1 MPIPTE
7 QGQPVKMLQ
16 FKTHRPATSVR
27 SAVAEKR
34 ESALSPLATRSFNG
48 AKFQSLHR
56 FQTNAL
62 RAECR
67 VWSIAAPVL
76 RLGKCVGLLAVIILA
91 LGSTV
96 VRGFAQ
102 SPLYGWD
109 VSGVA
114 SGTTTLN
121 AATAASNIS
130 GGQLSL
136 TGITASTAQNTF
148 GGSNWN
154 LTNTF
159 DETNKYFSF
168 NVTPSSGYQVTYS
181 SIQWDQEASASTPNW
196 SRWGYKIGSGAF
208 TLQDPFSTPNTIS
221 SDVTWDF
228 TDFTASDS
236 VEFRFWTYGSTRTA
250 GGSSSLA
257 GGTSRIRNLAGNDLI
272 LYGSV
277 AAIVQVGSSMFWTA
291 NGASLGGAGTW
302 NATNANWSANESPVS
317 GATWDTAKKAI
328 FQGTAGTVTVGSV
341 NVSEGLLFGATG
353 YTLNSGT
360 ITLSGTASVNNTI
373 TTQPSAT
380 ATIASTLTGSNGL
393 TKSGDGTLVLSGS
406 NSYTGGTTISTGTL
420 QLGAG
425 STVGSISGTISNQG
439 VLVVNRSDNL
449 TLSESISGAGS
460 LVKNGSGAL
469 ILSGSNSYSGGTT
482 ISSGT
487 LQAGHNSALGTG
499 SITLGVSGTTASI
512 TFTSAD
518 ATDRTISNSL
528 ASFAGSNW
536 NTAFGSAVTGNLTF
550 GNSTSVTLG
559 STRTF
564 IVNNSWTSFANSFT
578 GNGDGITK
586 NGTGTLILLGA
597 NTYTGATTI
606 NAGTLQLG
614 NGGATG
620 SLSTSSAITVNGT
633 LTFNRSGDI
642 AQGTNFSTAAI
653 TGTGSL
659 IQNGSGNLTLNAAN
673 TYSGGTTLNSGT
685 LNINNAS
692 TLGSGTLTINGG
704 TLNNTSG
711 SAITLSTNNAQSWNG
726 DFAFTGAGDLNLG
739 TGNVAMNAT
748 RTVTVNGGNLTVGGS
763 ISGSGGLT
771 KNGTGTLVL
780 SGSNTYNGTTTI
792 NAGTVRAAAANAL
805 VNTGNITLNPGGS
818 LLVTADDAIG
828 TNTGIELN
836 GGTLAFG
843 AAGYNGHVGA
853 LTLSA
858 NSTIDLGTSSNGVLI
873 KFNSINWNNPNALL
887 SIYNWTGNT
896 QYSGNLG
903 GGLDQVVFGN
913 ATTPVL
919 STSQL
924 QQINF
929 YSGTTESS
937 FIANAFQITSGTY
950 NREIIAVPEPET
962 YITGVIL
969 LLGFSIYQ
977 LRLARQGRGLLHR
990 FTFLRSRGES
1000 HSIQ

>member
-27 SAVAEKR
+27 STVAEKK
-34 ESALSPLATRSFNG
+34 ELSLSPLATRSFNG
-48 AKFQSLHR
+48 AKFHPLHR
-56 FQTNAL
+56 CQTNAVK
-62 RAECR
+62 AECR
-67 VWSIAAPVL
+67 VLSIAAPVL

-91 LGSTV
+91 LGSTA

-121 AATAASNIS
+121 AATVASNIS

-168 NVTPSSGYQVTYS
+168 NVIPSSGYQVTYLS
-181 SIQWDQEASASTPNW
+181 LEWDQSATSTAPNL
-196 SRWGYKIGSGAF
+196 SRWGYKIGSNAF
-208 TLQDPFSTPNTIS
+208 TLQTAFLTPNTMS
-221 SDVTWDF
+221 SNAAWDF
-228 TDFTASDS
+228 TDFTTTDS
-236 VEFRFWTYGSTRTA
+236 VEFRFWTYGATAVGGGAPSTA
-250 GGSSSLA
+250 GA
-257 GGTSRIRNLAGNDLI
+257 SRIRELSGNDLI

-291 NGASLGGAGTW
+291 NGASLGGTGTW
-302 NATNANWSANESPVS
+302 NATNTNWSANESPVS

-341 NVSEGLLFGATG
+341 NVSEGLLFGTTG

-380 ATIASTLTGSNGL
+380 ATIASTLAGSNGF

-425 STVGSISGTISNQG
+425 STGGSISGPISNQG

-487 LQAGHNSALGTG
+487 LKAGHNSALGTG

-512 TFTSAD
+512 TFTSTD

-536 NTAFGSAVTGNLTF
+536 NTTFGSAVTGNLTF

-564 IVNNSWTSFANSFT
+564 TVNNSWTSFANSFT

-597 NTYTGATTI
+597 NSYTGATTI
-606 NAGTLQLG
+606 NAGTLQIG

-659 IQNGSGNLTLNAAN
+659 IQNGSGNLTLNATN
-673 TYSGGTTLNSGT
+673 TYAGGTTLNSGT
-685 LNINNAS
+685 LVINNAS

-739 TGNVAMNAT
+739 NGNVAMNAT

-843 AAGYNGHVGA
+843 ASYNGTVGA

-858 NSTIDLGTSSNGVLI
+858 NSTIDFGTSNNGVLI
-873 KFNSINWNNPNALL
+873 RFNSINWSNANALL

-896 QYSGNLG
+896 QWSGSPGGGTDQLLFTDASGLNGNL
-903 GGLDQVVFGN
+903 
-913 ATTPVL
+913 
-919 STSQL
+919 SRIS
-924 QQINF
+924 F
-929 YSGTTESS
+929 YSDLGQSLISSSS
-937 FIANAFQITSGTY
+937 FAVGSSPT
-950 NREIIAVPEPET
+950 EIIAVPEPES
-962 YITGVIL
+962 YLTGIL
-969 LLGFSIYQ
+969 LILGFSIYQ
-977 LRLARQGRGLLHR
+977 LHLARHGQGLLQH
-990 FTFLRSRGES
+990 FTFLRRMKC
-1000 HSIQ
+1000 

>member
-1 MPIPTE
+1 
-7 QGQPVKMLQ
+7 MLQ
-16 FKTHRPATSVR
+16 FKTHWPAKCVR

-34 ESALSPLATRSFNG
+34 ESSLSPLATRSFNG
-48 AKFQSLHR
+48 SR
-56 FQTNAL
+56 FQPLNRSRPSKKGLASNLLPL
-62 RAECR
+62 RR
-67 VWSIAAPVL
+67 VWNIASPIL

-96 VRGFAQ
+96 VRGFGQ
-102 SPLYGWD
+102 STLYGWD

-196 SRWGYKIGSGAF
+196 SRWGYKIGTGAF

-341 NVSEGLLFGATG
+341 NVSEGLLFGTTG

-380 ATIASTLTGSNGL
+380 ATIASTLAGSNGL

-425 STVGSISGTISNQG
+425 STGGSISGTISNQG

-469 ILSGSNSYSGGTT
+469 ILSGSNSYLGGTT

-512 TFTSAD
+512 TFTSTD
-518 ATDRTISNSL
+518 AADRTISNSL
-528 ASFAGSNW
+528 AAFAGSSW
-536 NTAFGSAVTGNLTF
+536 NTTFGSAGTGNLTF
-550 GNSTSVTLG
+550 GNTTSVSLG
-559 STRTF
+559 ASRTF
-564 IVNNSWTSFANSFT
+564 TVNNSWTSFANAFT
-578 GNGDGITK
+578 GSGDSIIK
-586 NGTGTLILLGA
+586 AGTGTLILIGA
-597 NTYTGATTI
+597 NTYTGNTTI
-606 NAGTLQLG
+606 NAGTLQIG
-614 NGGATG
+614 NGGTSG
-620 SLSTSSAITVNGT
+620 SLSTSSNITINGT
-633 LTFNRSGDI
+633 LALNRSNDVV
-642 AQGTNFSTAAI
+642 QGTDFKSSVAI
-653 TGTGSL
+653 SGTGSL
-659 IQNGSGNLTLNAAN
+659 IQNGSGNLTLNVAN
-673 TYSGGTTLNSGT
+673 TYAGGTTLNSGT
-685 LNINNAS
+685 LVINNA
-692 TLGSGTLTINGG
+692 GSGGASSAIGTGTLTINGG

-726 DFAFTGAGDLNLG
+726 DFAFTGTNDLHLG
-739 TGNVAMNAT
+739 TGNVTMNAT
-748 RTVTVNGGNLTVGGS
+748 RTVTVNGGNLTVGGL

-818 LLVTADDAIG
+818 LLVTADGALG
-828 TNTGIELN
+828 TNTGIALN

-843 AAGYNGHVGA
+843 AGYNGTVGA

-858 NSTIDLGTSSNGVLI
+858 DSIIDLGTSNNGVLI
-873 KFNSINWNNPNALL
+873 KFNSINWSNANALL
-887 SIYNWTGNT
+887 SIYNWSGNT
-896 QYSGNLG
+896 QWSGSPGGGTDQLLFTNASGLNGNL
-903 GGLDQVVFGN
+903 
-913 ATTPVL
+913 
-919 STSQL
+919 SRIS
-924 QQINF
+924 F
-929 YSGTTESS
+929 YSDLGQSLISS
-937 FIANAFQITSGTY
+937 SGFAVGSSPT
-950 NREIIAVPEPET
+950 EIIAVPEPET
-962 YITGVIL
+962 VITGVLL
-969 LLGFSIYQ
+969 LLGFTFYQ
-977 LRLARQGRGLLHR
+977 IHLARHGQGLLHR
-990 FTFLRSRGES
+990 FTFLRRRKC
-1000 HSIQ
+1000 

>member
-1 MPIPTE
+1 
-7 QGQPVKMLQ
+7 
-16 FKTHRPATSVR
+16 
-27 SAVAEKR
+27 
-34 ESALSPLATRSFNG
+34 
-48 AKFQSLHR
+48 
-56 FQTNAL
+56 
-62 RAECR
+62 
-67 VWSIAAPVL
+67 
-76 RLGKCVGLLAVIILA
+76 
-91 LGSTV
+91 
-96 VRGFAQ
+96 
-102 SPLYGWD
+102 
-109 VSGVA
+109 
-114 SGTTTLN
+114 
-121 AATAASNIS
+121 
-130 GGQLSL
+130 
-136 TGITASTAQNTF
+136 
-148 GGSNWN
+148 
-154 LTNTF
+154 
-159 DETNKYFSF
+159 
-168 NVTPSSGYQVTYS
+168 
-181 SIQWDQEASASTPNW
+181 
-196 SRWGYKIGSGAF
+196 
-208 TLQDPFSTPNTIS
+208 
-221 SDVTWDF
+221 
-228 TDFTASDS
+228 
-236 VEFRFWTYGSTRTA
+236 
-250 GGSSSLA
+250 
-257 GGTSRIRNLAGNDLI
+257 
-272 LYGSV
+272 
-277 AAIVQVGSSMFWTA
+277 
-291 NGASLGGAGTW
+291 
-302 NATNANWSANESPVS
+302 
-317 GATWDTAKKAI
+317 
-328 FQGTAGTVTVGSV
+328 
-341 NVSEGLLFGATG
+341 
-353 YTLNSGT
+353 
-360 ITLSGTASVNNTI
+360 VNNTI

-380 ATIASTLTGSNGL
+380 ATIASTLAGSNGF

-425 STVGSISGTISNQG
+425 STGGSISGPISNQG

-487 LQAGHNSALGTG
+487 LKAGHNSALGTG

-512 TFTSAD
+512 TFTSTD

-536 NTAFGSAVTGNLTF
+536 NTTFGSAVTGNLTF
-550 GNSTSVTLG
+550 GNPTSVTLG

-564 IVNNSWTSFANSFT
+564 TVNNSWTSFANSFT

-597 NTYTGATTI
+597 NSYTGATTI
-606 NAGTLQLG
+606 NAGTLQIG

-642 AQGTNFSTAAI
+642 VQGSNFSTAAI

-659 IQNGSGNLTLNAAN
+659 IQNGSGNLTLNATNA
-673 TYSGGTTLNSGT
+673 YAGGTTLNSGT
-685 LNINNAS
+685 LVINNAS

-726 DFAFTGAGDLNLG
+726 DFAFTGTNDLNLG
-739 TGNVAMNAT
+739 NGNVAMNAT

-763 ISGSGGLT
+763 ISGSSGLT

-792 NAGTVRAAAANAL
+792 NAGTVSAAAANAL

-843 AAGYNGHVGA
+843 AGYNGTVGA

-858 NSTIDLGTSSNGVLI
+858 NSTIDFGTSNNGVLI
-873 KFNSINWNNPNALL
+873 KFNSINWSNANALL

-896 QYSGNLG
+896 QWSGSPGGGTDQLLFTDASGLNGNL
-903 GGLDQVVFGN
+903 
-913 ATTPVL
+913 
-919 STSQL
+919 SRIS
-924 QQINF
+924 F
-929 YSGTTESS
+929 YSDLGQSLISS
-937 FIANAFQITSGTY
+937 NGFAVGSSPT
-950 NREIIAVPEPET
+950 EIIAVPEPES
-962 YITGVIL
+962 YLTGIL
-969 LLGFSIYQ
+969 LILGFSIYQ
-977 LRLARQGRGLLHR
+977 LHLARHGQGLLSR
-990 FTFLRSRGES
+990 LTFLRRRKC
-1000 HSIQ
+1000 

>member
-27 SAVAEKR
+27 STVAETR
-34 ESALSPLATRSFNG
+34 GSSLSPLATRSFNG
-48 AKFQSLHR
+48 AKFHPLHR
-56 FQTNAL
+56 CQTNAL
-62 RAECR
+62 KAECR
-67 VWSIAAPVL
+67 VWSIGAPVL

-102 SPLYGWD
+102 APLYGWD

-181 SIQWDQEASASTPNW
+181 SLEWDQQATSTAPNL
-196 SRWGYKIGSGAF
+196 SRWGYKIGSNAF
-208 TLQDPFSTPNTIS
+208 TLQTAFSTPNTTS
-221 SDVTWDF
+221 SNAAWDF
-228 TDFTASDS
+228 TDFTTTDS
-236 VEFRFWTYGSTRTA
+236 VEFRFWTYGATA
-250 GGSSSLA
+250 VGGGA
-257 GGTSRIRNLAGNDLI
+257 PGTTGASRIRELAGNDLI

-302 NATNANWSANESPVS
+302 NATNTNWSANESPVS

-341 NVSEGLLFGATG
+341 NVSEGLLFGTTG

-380 ATIASTLTGSNGL
+380 ATIASTLTGSNGF

-406 NSYTGGTTISTGTL
+406 NSYTGGTTISAGTL

-425 STVGSISGTISNQG
+425 STGGSISGTISNQG

-550 GNSTSVTLG
+550 GNSTSVALG

-564 IVNNSWTSFANSFT
+564 TVNNSWTSFANSFT

-606 NAGTLQLG
+606 NAGTLQIG
-614 NGGATG
+614 NGGSTG
-620 SLSTSSAITVNGT
+620 SLSTSSTITVNGT
-633 LTFNRSGDI
+633 LAFNRSADI
-642 AQGTNFSTAAI
+642 VQGANFSTAAI
-653 TGTGSL
+653 SGTGSV
-659 IQNGSGNLTLNAAN
+659 IQNGAGNLTLNAAN
-673 TYSGGTTLNSGT
+673 TYAGGTTLNSGT

-692 TLGSGTLTINGG
+692 AIGTGTLTINGG

-711 SAITLSTNNAQSWNG
+711 SAITLSTNNAQNWNG

-739 TGNVAMNAT
+739 SGNVAMNAT
-748 RTVTVNGGNLTVGGS
+748 RTVTANGGNLTVGGS

-792 NAGTVRAAAANAL
+792 NAGTVSAAAANAL

-828 TNTGIELN
+828 TNTGIALN

-843 AAGYNGHVGA
+843 AGYNGTVGA

-858 NSTIDLGTSSNGVLI
+858 NSTIDLGTSSNGVLLR
-873 KFNSINWNNPNALL
+873 FTNINWNNPNALL

-896 QYSGNLG
+896 EYSGTPG

-962 YITGVIL
+962 YLTGIL
-969 LLGFSIYQ
+969 LILGFSIYQ
-977 LRLARQGRGLLHR
+977 LHLAREGRGLLHR
-990 FTFLRSRGES
+990 FTFLRRGKC
-1000 HSIQ
+1000 